1 MNETNPYSA
10 PIAPLVDF
18 NSKRSKLPRYVL
30 VALIII
36 QLIFTLR
43 FVPWYFELF
52 RAGAVRVVS
61 FPLGIL
67 ASLCLYTA
75 AVSSFARPPGGKVLF
90 LVAAIGL
97 GLSAPLW
104 HWPSVFSVVAVFGAL
119 LGLAGWWAVRK
130 FTR

>member
-1 MNETNPYSA
+1 MNETNPYTA
-10 PIAPLVDF
+10 PSAPLVDF
-18 NSKRSKLPRYVL
+18 SSKRSKLPRYVL

-36 QLIFTLR
+36 QLVFTLR

-52 RAGAVRVVS
+52 RTGAVHLLS
-61 FPLGIL
+61 FPLGIVS
-67 ASLCLYTA
+67 SLCLYTA
-75 AVSSFARPPGGKVLF
+75 AVLSFAKRPGGKVLF
-90 LVAAIGL
+90 PVAAIGL

-130 FTR
+130 STR